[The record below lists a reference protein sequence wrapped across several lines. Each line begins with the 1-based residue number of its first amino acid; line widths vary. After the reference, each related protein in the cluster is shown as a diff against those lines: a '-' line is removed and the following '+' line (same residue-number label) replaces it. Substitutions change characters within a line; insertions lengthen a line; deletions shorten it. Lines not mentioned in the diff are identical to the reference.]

1 MYYKFLDIL
10 NKSNIYNSKNEN
22 KFFFFEKNQD
32 ELNYCNNYGLFIYD
46 YFDGRNEY
54 IEGNI
59 GDYIQS
65 LAALQYLPKNCIVS
79 INNNYLLQKTEKIII
94 LYINYEFIEPYN
106 QIKYI
111 YFKPNFTIFCF
122 ISYRQ

>member
-1 MYYKFLDIL
+1 MQTPLILLFYFSNKKHKFLDIL

-65 LAALQYLPKNCIVS
+65 LAALQYLPKNCKP
-79 INNNYLLQKTEKIII
+79 Y
-94 LYINYEFIEPYN
+94 FIDRDAVRYYYGPKVKLIMN
-106 QIKYI
+106 
-111 YFKPNFTIFCF
+111 
-122 ISYRQ
+122 S